1 MTTKSRDANII
12 NLELGTVSHSLSMDR
27 FFFFLG
33 SWFGH
38 IHYMCVSIC
47 DGERER
53 EREPESSSI
62 QSSPYHITSQSDFQS
77 TECNWCRNI
86 VSLLLFFSSYRPSN
100 VFISQSFL
108 LFWLLISFP
117 FQFWVTA
124 NILSRT
130 AIYIFPILYRE
141 EESCSVWLF
150 LAALV
155 SIRHCL
161 TYKYIAN
168 SSMKWE
174 SEHEREKKEIPT
186 NEAKFNDHAYFE
198 TLRNLLCNSNCHSI
212 AYKRICM
219 K

>member
-1 MTTKSRDANII
+1 MIEIERLKQSNRSTHWTVDMSFAGLNRIRNILNANYDMTTKSRDANII

-86 VSLLLFFSSYRPSN
+86 VSLLLF
-100 VFISQSFL
+100 
-108 LFWLLISFP
+108 
-117 FQFWVTA
+117 
-124 NILSRT
+124 LST
-130 AIYIFPILYRE
+130 I
-141 EESCSVWLF
+141 
-150 LAALV
+150 
-155 SIRHCL
+155 
-161 TYKYIAN
+161 
-168 SSMKWE
+168 
-174 SEHEREKKEIPT
+174 
-186 NEAKFNDHAYFE
+186 
-198 TLRNLLCNSNCHSI
+198 
-212 AYKRICM
+212 
-219 K
+219 